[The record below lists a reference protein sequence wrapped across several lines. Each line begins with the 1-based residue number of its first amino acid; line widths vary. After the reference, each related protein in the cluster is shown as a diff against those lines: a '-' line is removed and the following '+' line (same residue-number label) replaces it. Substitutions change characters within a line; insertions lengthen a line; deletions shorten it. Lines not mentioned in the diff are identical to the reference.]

1 MGKGTIHVKDHKPTT
16 LQVIVDIKRLYCHSA
31 KIMANEKVFN
41 PNNDFHN
48 STLIRI
54 NETLLDMFSK
64 AFTANGIN
72 ADKEPRLSDE
82 RLALQRFAIAD
93 AKQLIAVFD
102 LAKTQFHLPE
112 RKFWNWMEMLVDV
125 KNKLE
130 AWHRSDIKRYGAKED
145 LMNNQD
151 GTGLKFRRQLPAAVC

>member
-64 AFTANGIN
+64 AFTVNGIN

-93 AKQLIAVFD
+93 AKQLIMARKGR
-102 LAKTQFHLPE
+102 LAEIDTSYQCVRNFMRNGTSRRLIRRMDHFVENLK
-112 RKFWNWMEMLVDV
+112 
-125 KNKLE
+125 
-130 AWHRSDIKRYGAKED
+130 KEV
-145 LMNNQD
+145 
-151 GTGLKFRRQLPAAVC
+151 A